1 MGDEK
6 TFKPMTSSQFDEYI
20 RLLQR
25 DSDADPVNQ
34 FHTGSGSGLGKTNP
48 AEGSLAWYRNQLDK
62 TPEKEWSADHYMAK
76 LYEMICEKDSKTKRL
91 MGTKENY
98 NLATGVVTS
107 GERSAYAPSF
117 ASLIPG
123 MYDSPRPK
131 KTGDELYYTAMTK
144 SSVGVNC
151 GVNQFYK
158 SICAIKDELWLEN
171 PDTAYVVANILCKL
185 NLPIPIPQGQVGDFE
200 DEAKL
205 CQNSLDGRAGEPQT
219 VAMLLRLYAAG
230 DGADNDDRDTF
241 LYPYQEHSD
250 YENPLKDH
258 YRSMLQYANPFVQA
272 ARMGK
277 YQRDPQLMAY
287 LGSEQALAAAKSGRL
302 REGYAEFV
310 SMSKPPEP
318 EKTDAQ
324 KIEPKPV
331 ELTAEQ
337 LRDRVDDLK
346 EMLTAFALPTEN
358 LKDIDVKKYKIDGSA
373 EYQKMARALLAAMQ
387 DAEIGGKY
395 DAKHDKTIRDACAA
409 YCLAKPTVRK
419 TQSGRDRFNRALNL
433 MMAVSANDD
442 PTVVDCF
449 GKINAARGFPKNV
462 PNPNVPNYVVPER
475 FDFEARHVERRA
487 KRQMELIRDAD
498 EASKREFQKF
508 FNSSID
514 QSWKAKQWVDELQKK
529 SETAF
534 TDAEKAGSEPEKVK
548 HRLTAMRSM
557 AMAQIIMRNNPK
569 NATAIYEDVL
579 KSTEEFIQSND
590 LAYSVTDANLST
602 PEDKARMFRTLGAL
616 SADYLDQKNELYNNV
631 VAENKIDAII
641 ERLSEEN
648 LEQTAKNPE
657 GLHTVER
664 GLKNIIEIYGRK
676 PVFHEEYAKN
686 RSYTKEQFDHL
697 MPYDIEDAQLAL
709 NDKSFTAVC
718 VMAALNKDISGHYV
732 FTNEGPE
739 DIGAEKAC
747 SQLASG
753 NSNMY
758 ITDLTRDDGP
768 RSASGKSFEKIGQP
782 AREAAYNAILAYKDG
797 NMEPLAKLIVEGV
810 KTTLYYS
817 KHAQLP
823 RELNRETSC
832 VDSLARVA
840 VGVLRRSNPLKA
852 KAKELGLGE
861 RDIHF
866 LRALEEMEKLG
877 RANDRALDLLGSGE
891 KLDEVTRRAC
901 ITAVLRHRGLAEVC
915 RKKEELCSQK
925 VNDAFYGAPGR
936 MEEMD
941 ELSDKAKQ
949 GDKEAARENAL
960 LIQRDITG
968 EGAHAGAFQTE
979 YFDYLEMG
987 GAYADTLAK
996 RLGVNVDALMKV
1008 EDTKKLAEILKDEK
1022 LYTAS
1027 LRRIDKEGSGYEQY
1041 LVAPEPAAPKAGGM
1055 GMK

>member
-1 MGDEK
+1 MGDK
-6 TFKPMTSSQFDEYI
+6 IKFKPMTGKQLDVYI
-20 RLLQR
+20 ERLQL
-25 DSDADPVNQ
+25 DNEVDPVYR
-34 FHTGSGSGLGKTNP
+34 FHTGSGSGSGFNTSEP
-48 AEGSLAWYRNQLDK
+48 AEGTLAWYRNQLEK
-62 TPEKEWSADHYMAK
+62 TPEEQWTADHYMAK
-76 LYEMICEKDSKTKRL
+76 LYGMICEKGSKTKEL
-91 MGTKENY
+91 MKNKANY
-98 NLATGVVTS
+98 DLTTGVVTDR
-107 GERSAYAPSF
+107 EVSAFAPSF
-117 ASLIPG
+117 ANLIPA
-123 MYDSPRPK
+123 MYDSPRPQK
-131 KTGDELYYTAMTK
+131 NVDNPYIVSMTRQ
-144 SSVGVNC
+144 SAGVNC

-185 NLPIPIPQGQVGDFE
+185 NLPIPIPQGAVRDFE
-200 DEAKL
+200 DEAAL
-205 CQNSLDGRAGEPQT
+205 CRNSLDGKAAGEAQT
-219 VAMLLRLYAAG
+219 VATLLRLYAAG
-230 DGADNDDRDTF
+230 DGKDYSEKLF
-241 LYPYQEHSD
+241 LFPYQEHPDNELAGD
-250 YENPLKDH
+250 YKP
-258 YRSMLQYANPFVQA
+258 MLNCANPFMQA

-287 LGSEQALAAAKSGRL
+287 LRSEQALAAAKSGRL

-358 LKDIDVKKYKIDGSA
+358 LKDVDVQKYKIDGSA

-387 DAEIGGKY
+387 DAERGGKY
-395 DAKHDKTIRDACAA
+395 DARHDKTIRDACAA

-475 FDFEARHVERRA
+475 FDFEARHVERA
-487 KRQMELIRDAD
+487 MARQMALIAQAD
-498 EASKREFQKF
+498 EASRNEFARFYRDTQYTR
-508 FNSSID
+508 SYR
-514 QSWKAKQWVDELQKK
+514 AKEWVDELQKK
-529 SETAF
+529 TANAF
-534 TDAEKAGSEPEKVK
+534 AEAEKATDETQKLK
-548 HRLTAMRSM
+548 HRLTAMRGM
-557 AMAQIIMRNNPK
+557 ALAQVIMQTSKKTDWIKDDSCELMEEMIRENEL
-569 NATAIYEDVL
+569 TYRVMDV
-579 KSTEEFIQSND
+579 
-590 LAYSVTDANLST
+590 NLSK
-602 PEDKARMFRTLGAL
+602 PEDKTRMMNTLRAL
-616 SADYLDQKNELYNNV
+616 SADFAAQKDMRSSYNF
-631 VAENKIDAII
+631 AENKIDEII

-664 GLKNIIEIYGRK
+664 GLKNIIEIYGRT

-697 MPYDIEDAQLAL
+697 KPYEIEDAQLAL

-797 NMEPLAKLIVEGV
+797 KMEPLAKLIVEGV

-936 MEEMD
+936 IEEMD

-1041 LVAPEPAAPKAGGM
+1041 LVAPEPVAPNAGGM